1 MIMTQGM
8 TRLSVALPTRV
19 TFHTKAWPRLFSWQQ
34 FDPLCLAFA
43 YKTCTDFC
51 WYRTVCI
58 QSPYCL
64 YTASICHLCL
74 KQQSENPNTYSR
86 VLPVV
91 CVQMCTVLLL
101 RSFQIYQTNAWAFP
115 RLEDLL
121 FVFILEMWRSKIG
134 LSQGR
139 SKHRQCIQIILQKG
153 VAETL
158 HLYIY
163 IYIYQR
169 LSKCLC
175 VWIINILYILYIL
188 DVMLVYTCRDV
199 CVWFELHCTY
209 TFSPAKGC
217 LELVDSGQA
226 PWHLAYCCGEIVLLA
241 KFGAMNLIESAS
253 WYLHDIPWEAR
264 MDPKKLLS

>member
-139 SKHRQCIQIILQKG
+139 SKHRQCIQIILKKG

-163 IYIYQR
+163 THISETI
-169 LSKCLC
+169 KVFVC
-175 VWIINILYILYIL
+175 VDYKYT
-188 DVMLVYTCRDV
+188 VYSVYT
-199 CVWFELHCTY
+199 
-209 TFSPAKGC
+209 
-217 LELVDSGQA
+217 
-226 PWHLAYCCGEIVLLA
+226 
-241 KFGAMNLIESAS
+241 
-253 WYLHDIPWEAR
+253 WYYACIYV
-264 MDPKKLLS
+264 

>member
-1 MIMTQGM
+1 
-8 TRLSVALPTRV
+8 
-19 TFHTKAWPRLFSWQQ
+19 
-34 FDPLCLAFA
+34 
-43 YKTCTDFC
+43 
-51 WYRTVCI
+51 
-58 QSPYCL
+58 
-64 YTASICHLCL
+64 
-74 KQQSENPNTYSR
+74 
-86 VLPVV
+86 
-91 CVQMCTVLLL
+91 MCTVLLL

-139 SKHRQCIQIILQKG
+139 SKHRQCIQIILKKG

-158 HLYIY
+158 HLY

-188 DVMLVYTCRDV
+188 DIMLVYTCRDV

-253 WYLHDIPWEAR
+253 
-264 MDPKKLLS
+264 